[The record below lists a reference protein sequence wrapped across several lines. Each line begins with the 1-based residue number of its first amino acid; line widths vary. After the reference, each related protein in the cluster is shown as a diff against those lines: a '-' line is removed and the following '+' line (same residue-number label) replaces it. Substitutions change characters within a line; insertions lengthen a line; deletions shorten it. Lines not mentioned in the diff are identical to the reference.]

1 MSEQPAS
8 GPFVAR
14 QTGPIVSLALV
25 ITVGLGW
32 TAATALT
39 RLCIESGIPYFAV
52 VFWPNLAGSV
62 IAGTW
67 LLVKRRRVPLGWR
80 YLKLYGLLGLL
91 GNALPIVVMVYVA
104 PRIPLGVFTM
114 DMALEPAFTYVFA
127 LILALERFHA
137 VRFFGLLLGLGGLML
152 IILPQASL
160 PSPDMAPWV
169 ALGLAAPL
177 SWAILSVWIARYR
190 PPEADAVV
198 ITFGLTVASVLWTL
212 PLLVA
217 TGDWS
222 WVPADFGAGE
232 GMMIAMA
239 AVAVVTWVIAFE
251 CIRLAGPVLYAGWGY
266 VATPAGIVVG
276 IILWHE
282 YHSVWV
288 WAAVVVILA
297 GLFLLNHT
305 TRRARILPPG

>member
-1 MSEQPAS
+1 LSEKPAS
-8 GPFVAR
+8 GPYVAR
-14 QTGPIVSLALV
+14 QTSPIVSLTLV
-25 ITVGLGW
+25 IAVGLGW

-39 RLCIESGIPYFAV
+39 RLCIESGIPYFV
-52 VFWPNLAGSV
+52 MVFWPNVLGAV

-91 GNALPIVVMVYVA
+91 GNALPVVVIVFVA
-104 PRIPLGVFTM
+104 PRIPLGVFTI
-114 DMALEPAFTYVFA
+114 DMALEPAFTYGFA

-137 VRFFGLLLGLGGLML
+137 VRFFGLLLGLGGLTL
-152 IILPQASL
+152 IILPQAGL
-160 PSPDMAPWV
+160 PSPDMVPWV

-212 PLLVA
+212 PLLFA

-222 WVPADFGAGE
+222 WVPTQFGAGE
-232 GMMIAMA
+232 GMMIAIA
-239 AVAVVTWVIAFE
+239 AVVIVTWVIAFE
-251 CIRLAGPVLYAGWGY
+251 CIRLAGPVFYAAWGY
-266 VATPAGIVVG
+266 VSTLAGIVVG
-276 IILWHE
+276 IVVWHE
-282 YHSVWV
+282 FHSAWV
-288 WAAVVVILA
+288 WAAAAVILA
-297 GLFLLNHT
+297 GLFLLNQT
-305 TRRARILPPG
+305 TRQARILSPE